1 MRHRWAWGAAR
12 VVDFLLSDAA
22 LAPLVDPK
30 KIMTMGHSRGGKTA
44 LWHGALDE
52 RVSITFPLMSGTGG
66 CGAMRVPTKY
76 QVDGLSQSVSNIVHG
91 FPHWFGSR
99 FGDFGNGNEPH
110 APWDQ
115 HWQRMLVAPRAQMS
129 MEGVNNT
136 HENPVGSQAT
146 YTAARTIYDW

>member
-52 RVSITFPLMSGTGG
+52 RVSITFPLMSG
-66 CGAMRVPTKY
+66 C
-76 QVDGLSQSVSNIVHG
+76 VSRHVIAG
-91 FPHWFGSR
+91 IC
-99 FGDFGNGNEPH
+99 
-110 APWDQ
+110 
-115 HWQRMLVAPRAQMS
+115 
-129 MEGVNNT
+129 T
-136 HENPVGSQAT
+136 T
-146 YTAARTIYDW
+146 